1 MWTWARQKAHKVG
14 AVDVAAPVSDV
25 RVEPV
30 APCSRCAEL
39 PATIDT
45 SLTQYRERVHE
56 CIQYAQALSE
66 KEIMAIAESV
76 QDIVSHTGQY
86 IEESKHAVEKNVVE
100 QTQSLDDY
108 LAGAKQTAEAQGAA
122 VKQALTLSD
131 DIARAGAAVD
141 KLASQ
146 ARLLALNAKIEAAR
160 LGSSGSAFGVI
171 TEQMTHLS
179 TEIAKTN
186 RLIADATE
194 ATRTCLPVITAQTS
208 LQIQR
213 LEEFTH
219 AMHQF
224 KQGVEQSMSAT
235 NSAADSHI
243 HMILELAHA
252 ALSHLQF
259 QDPMIQ
265 SVQKVDFLMRDL
277 HNEVNMELGI
287 PAPTKT
293 SSAYVETIGSK
304 ISEAASDTTVAP
316 PPSGEV
322 LLF

>member
-1 MWTWARQKAHKVG
+1 
-14 AVDVAAPVSDV
+14 
-25 RVEPV
+25 
-30 APCSRCAEL
+30 
-39 PATIDT
+39 
-45 SLTQYRERVHE
+45 
-56 CIQYAQALSE
+56 
-66 KEIMAIAESV
+66 MAIAESV

-131 DIARAGAAVD
+131 DIAWAGAAVD

-224 KQGVEQSMSAT
+224 KQGVEQSM
-235 NSAADSHI
+235 AA
-243 HMILELAHA
+243 AGRA
-252 ALSHLQF
+252 AGGRGRGGRGGAQ
-259 QDPMIQ
+259 
-265 SVQKVDFLMRDL
+265 
-277 HNEVNMELGI
+277 
-287 PAPTKT
+287 
-293 SSAYVETIGSK
+293 
-304 ISEAASDTTVAP
+304 AAV
-316 PPSGEV
+316 
-322 LLF
+322 